1 VLTGEAERIE
11 SAGATAAG
19 DAPMAVDPPGL
30 AAAEQSADRPTT
42 EELIR
47 ILADARK
54 NALDYADSLPNL
66 TCQQTTQRLFA
77 VAGIGDWKL
86 RDAIVEDLTYVN
98 HEESRTVLGQKTAG
112 DLPDNR
118 ISSTGEFGGA
128 LTNIFKPESKAE
140 FTWKESVTLRGE
152 PAEVF
157 DYRVAKENS
166 AFALVAPGGGAQVGY
181 HGRIYVDRATH
192 GVMSVTN
199 ITDEVP
205 KNFPIRKVA
214 VRVDYDYV
222 AINDHD
228 YLLPVS
234 AQLITKV
241 SGSSLSWGSAQAQ
254 RYRVQQLPPVRI
266 ERCGLWGPGRR
277 KHRSRKGRGNRMGW
291 DDRIPAREVSGEAGS
306 LPHV

>member
-1 VLTGEAERIE
+1 
-11 SAGATAAG
+11 
-19 DAPMAVDPPGL
+19 
-30 AAAEQSADRPTT
+30 
-42 EELIR
+42 
-47 ILADARK
+47 
-54 NALDYADSLPNL
+54 
-66 TCQQTTQRLFA
+66 
-77 VAGIGDWKL
+77 L

-98 HEESRTVLGQKTAG
+98 HEETRTLLGQKTAG

-140 FTWKESVTLRGE
+140 FTWKETVTLRGE

-192 GVMSVTN
+192 GVISITN

-241 SGSSLSWGSAQAQ
+241 SGSSLTGDLLRRNDIAFSNFHRFGSKA
-254 RYRVQQLPPVRI
+254 RI
-266 ERCGLWGPGRR
+266 VGTGTE
-277 KHRSRKGRGNRMGW
+277 
-291 DDRIPAREVSGEAGS
+291 EA
-306 LPHV
+306 PQ